1 MSSLLGS
8 FLVSLSLGGRG
19 KKKRK
24 DSLSQLL
31 GSEYIA
37 LVYPAMTI
45 HLLQGRINLLNST
58 HVEYE
63 YVNPEPA
70 VVTSPL
76 N

>member
-1 MSSLLGS
+1 MSLLLGS

-24 DSLSQLL
+24 EWLSQLL
-31 GSEYIA
+31 GSEYGA

-58 HVEYE
+58 HV
-63 YVNPEPA
+63 NM
-70 VVTSPL
+70 
-76 N
+76 NM